1 MRLLQF
7 PAIIVLLVIAVAIAI
22 VSNRLRV
29 PYSISLVVFG
39 VVLSLAAS
47 LFPILGRVSG
57 QGGLFSEDVFF
68 GILLPPLIY
77 EAALHINFRSLRS
90 RLRLILFFT
99 FIGVIVSTILTGLIV
114 SALTGISIVFALLL
128 GAILSPTDPIGVI
141 ELFKRTRVP
150 EQLSI
155 TVEAESLLNDGVGI
169 VVFVAVSQEIQL
181 GNFQLIASIQEF
193 AFLAGG
199 GLGLGL
205 LFGGLAYVLHRRV
218 DDPNIETVLS
228 VVMAYGSYNAA
239 TTLGVSGII
248 CTAVVGIATGTWV
261 MPKAISEASRTTLLS
276 FWNVAVYIVNSLIF
290 LSMGLLVD
298 LIRVFQIIPLIAVVL
313 IFLTL
318 ARVAFVYGSLP
329 LSRLLSRESIGTPI
343 SWYNVLVLSGVRGAI
358 PIVLALSLFQ
368 SSLPI
373 PPDTKEL
380 IVSIVIGTAVL
391 SITLQNVV
399 ASWYVKRTF
408 KENQSG

>member
-1 MRLLQF
+1 MLQF

-22 VSNRLRV
+22 ISNRLRF

-39 VVLSLAAS
+39 LLLSLAAS
-47 LFPILGRVSG
+47 LFPIVGQVSG
-57 QGGLFSEDVFF
+57 QSELFSQDVFF

-77 EAALHINFRSLRS
+77 EGALRINFRSLRS

-114 SALTGISIVFALLL
+114 SALTGISIVLALLL

-150 EQLSI
+150 EQLSSMI
-155 TVEAESLLNDGVGI
+155 EAESLLNDGVGV
-169 VVFVAVSQEIQL
+169 VVFVAVSQMIQL
-181 GNFQLIASIQEF
+181 GNFQLLVSIQEF
-193 AFLAGG
+193 VFLVGG

-205 LFGGLAYVLHRRV
+205 LFAALAYVVHRRV

-228 VVMAYGSYNAA
+228 VVMAYGSFNVA

-248 CTAVVGIATGTWV
+248 CTTVVGISTGTWV
-261 MPKAISEASRTTLLS
+261 MPRAVSEASKATLLN

-298 LIRVFQIIPLIAVVL
+298 LMRVFQIIPLIAVVL

-329 LSRLLSRESIGTPI
+329 LSRLDARELPRTPV

-368 SSLPI
+368 SNLPI

-380 IVSIVIGTAVL
+380 IVSTVIGTAVL
-391 SITLQNVV
+391 SITLQNLV
-399 ASWYVKRTF
+399 ATWYVKRTF
-408 KENQSG
+408 KDNQPG